1 MCLLCSMQTD
11 LWNCSQTRMVDC
23 RRTEHGPPCMAGR
36 SACGFAAC
44 QRLQSDAPIRCC
56 VVSARRCTAGHTV
69 AAPPLPSP
77 DAGGMS
83 ECWAALQGMAPWR
96 RDASTARIRP
106 VTSKLARRVGTR
118 VAVMA
123 GQRVGRGRASRSLLS
138 ACNQPDV
145 CASRWPCRDQSA
157 EARTMRR
164 LLKRSRCRRRGDEA
178 AWSAHSLG
186 CGLCSGRKADSAGTH
201 TA

>member
-1 MCLLCSMQTD
+1 MEPD
-11 LWNCSQTRMVDC
+11 LRAQAGKQKAGKQKAGK
-23 RRTEHGPPCMAGR
+23 HAGR
-36 SACGFAAC
+36 
-44 QRLQSDAPIRCC
+44 QRILTD
-56 VVSARRCTAGHTV
+56 ARRHTHTLTGHTV